1 MGTRG
6 ALATGGCAALAV
18 VIGTGGHRGAAA
30 TFEAVEITVAVVIV
44 LAVAGLL
51 AALIIRARGD
61 RRIYRQEPPGGPLRV
76 RAVVVDR
83 TSPQPSRAARGA
95 QGLGGG
101 RGVPSGRPMP
111 RVLARWSNLSR

>member
-1 MGTRG
+1 MTRLG
-6 ALATGGCAALAV
+6 KVAVGGVALAALIGGGA
-18 VIGTGGHRGAAA
+18 RGAAA

-95 QGLGGG
+95 QGRLGGG